1 VYMGDPLG
9 LFLCRG
15 YGYGVVIPGGYL
27 PIAISSQHQG
37 QAREGWWGK
46 EETVFRNVQVAC
58 IRGGYVLPKPYLRV
72 YRGVAKQWRGAEA
85 RACGRTRHAEPRVAT
100 SGEVLAW
107 VLACIRAA
115 DGESSAW
122 GCVVHGEASSRADA
136 RPSSVA
142 AQTLA
147 WADGGLDPT
156 ECRRRK
162 GACQGGPYGKAGRRR
177 KGW

>member
-1 VYMGDPLG
+1 MTT
-9 LFLCRG
+9 
-15 YGYGVVIPGGYL
+15 
-27 PIAISSQHQG
+27 SSRPVEIDRVAPRQPCQHQG

-46 EETVFRNVQVAC
+46 EETVFRNVKVACRNVQVAC
-58 IRGGYVLPKPYLRV
+58 IRGGCV
-72 YRGVAKQWRGAEA
+72 GA
-85 RACGRTRHAEPRVAT
+85 RACGRGKAVARRRGESLRADASRRAAT

-115 DGESSAW
+115 DGESSAC

-156 ECRRRK
+156 ESRPRK

>member
-1 VYMGDPLG
+1 MQG
-9 LFLCRG
+9 RG
-15 YGYGVVIPGGYL
+15 KAV
-27 PIAISSQHQG
+27 
-37 QAREGWWGK
+37 AR
-46 EETVFRNVQVAC
+46 R
-58 IRGGYVLPKPYLRV
+58 RGESLR
-72 YRGVAKQWRGAEA
+72 ADAA
-85 RACGRTRHAEPRVAT
+85 RRAAT

-115 DGESSAW
+115 DGESSAC

-136 RPSSVA
+136 QPSSVA

-156 ECRRRK
+156 ESRPRK